1 MRIKHKHSS
10 EIKTKTKVSIAQTE
24 DTLLKYLIAQYPYCS
39 RTTVKSWLS
48 HRQVALNG
56 IPVTAYDTAIN
67 KGDEVLINL
76 ERGFGSLSHPRLK
89 IVYEDE
95 YLIVVDK
102 GYGLLSVATDKIKDK
117 TAFRILSDYLKTND
131 PAAKLFVVHRLDRDT
146 SGLLMYAKSEKIQS
160 MLQRSWNELVTDRR
174 YAAVITGCIEPA
186 KGEITSFLTENS
198 AHQMYSTD
206 DPQIGR
212 YAHTRYETLQ
222 SNGRYSLLSLQL
234 ETGRKNQIRVHLSE
248 KGHPITGDRRYGSH
262 DNPAGR
268 LALHAYRLQFIHPI
282 TRRELTFESPI
293 PAKFDKI
300 TQ

>member
-1 MRIKHKHSS
+1 MRTKHKSHSG
-10 EIKTKTKVSIAQTE
+10 KTSKTRVSTARSE
-24 DTLLKYLIAQYPYCS
+24 DTLLKYLITQYPECS
-39 RTTVKSWLS
+39 RTTVKSWLT

-56 IPVTAYDTAIN
+56 IPVTAYDTPVN
-67 KGDEVLINL
+67 RGDEILINL
-76 ERGFGSLSHPRLK
+76 ERGFGRLRHPRLK

-95 YLIVVDK
+95 YLLVVDK

-117 TAFRILSDYLKTND
+117 TAYRIISDYLKVND

-174 YAAVITGCIEPA
+174 YAAVISGSIEPSE
-186 KGEITSFLTENS
+186 GEITSFLAENS
-198 AHQMYSTD
+198 VHLVYSTD
-206 DPQIGR
+206 DPQQGR

-222 SNGRYSLLSLQL
+222 SNERYSLLSLQL

-293 PAKFDKI
+293 PAKFI
-300 TQ
+300 TITR

>member
-1 MRIKHKHSS
+1 MRIKHKPSGEKKS
-10 EIKTKTKVSIAQTE
+10 KIRVTVAQGE
-24 DTLLKYLIAQYPYCS
+24 DTLLKYLIAQYPECS
-39 RTTVKSWLS
+39 RTTVKSWLT
-48 HRQVALNG
+48 HRQIAINR
-56 IPVTAYDTAIN
+56 IPVTAYDTPIN
-67 KGDEVLINL
+67 RCDEILINL
-76 ERGFGSLSHPRLK
+76 ERGFGRLSHPRLK

-95 YLIVVDK
+95 YIVVVDK

-117 TAFRILSDYLKTND
+117 TAFRILSDYLKEND

-174 YAAVITGCIEPA
+174 YAAVIAGCIEPA
-186 KGEITSFLTENS
+186 EGDIISFLAENS
-198 AHQMYSTD
+198 VHQMYSTD
-206 DPQIGR
+206 DPQAGR

-222 SNGRYSLLSLQL
+222 SNGKYSLLSLQL

-268 LALHAYRLQFIHPI
+268 LALHAYRLRFIHPI

-293 PAKFDKI
+293 PEKFKKI